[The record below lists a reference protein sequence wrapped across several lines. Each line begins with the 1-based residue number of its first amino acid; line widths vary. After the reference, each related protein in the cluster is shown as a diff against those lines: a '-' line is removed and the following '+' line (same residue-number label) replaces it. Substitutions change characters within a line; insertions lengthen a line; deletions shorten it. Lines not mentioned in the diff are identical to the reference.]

1 MKREHILSLLYDLT
15 LTIGGEVRLDALL
28 TKVLQRLLFHTAFPA
43 GVMLMTS
50 GEAGSEAPG
59 SATPGQASSGR
70 VILTASVGDHGLAA
84 SVGQPID
91 VPPSW
96 LDGDSALID
105 DVGQAPWLRAGS
117 RAYRHVLKLPVS
129 PEGVILLLSPE
140 TPTSALPLTQV
151 FRPVL
156 RNLAKAIQLCR
167 HSEQLTRRLIS
178 DRDQARSDLA
188 AALQRSERERVFL
201 RQLTDTFPDLV
212 WLKDP
217 EGVYLACNPP
227 FERLYGAREADI
239 VGRTDEDFVPK
250 AMAQAFRANDLAAL
264 ASEAPHVN
272 EEWLTFASDGH
283 RGLFETTKMPMRDTA
298 GQVLGV
304 LGIARDITQRRRDE
318 EQLHLAASVF
328 VHARE
333 GIMITGADGTI
344 LQVNK
349 AFTDITGY
357 TRAEV
362 VGRNPRMF
370 RSGVQGPEFYAELW
384 RSLNTRGH
392 WDGEVWNRRKS
403 GEVYPQL
410 LTISAV
416 RDERADTVHFVA
428 LFSDISKIKDHERQ
442 LEHIAH
448 YDALTSLPNRVLLA
462 DRLRQAMAQCV
473 RHGRLLAVAYLD
485 LDGFKAIND
494 QHGHAVGDRFL
505 AGLAVRLRGVLRDG
519 DTLARL
525 GGDEFAAVLLD
536 LGSVDDSATILN
548 RLVGAAAEPV
558 KVDALLLQCTASVGV
573 TFFPQS
579 DATDPDQLLRQA
591 DQAMYQAKLAGK
603 NRYHVFDPDQDRY
616 VRGHHESLERI
627 RLALESREFV
637 LHFQPKVNMRTG
649 AVVGA
654 RR

>member
-43 GVMLMTS
+43 GVMLMTG
-50 GEAGSEAPG
+50 GEAGSEAPGSATPGSEAPGRESPGRESPGSATPG

-370 RSGVQGPEFYAELW
+370 RSGGRAP
-384 RSLNTRGH
+384 SSMPS
-392 WDGEVWNRRKS
+392 S
-403 GEVYPQL
+403 G
-410 LTISAV
+410 
-416 RDERADTVHFVA
+416 
-428 LFSDISKIKDHERQ
+428 
-442 LEHIAH
+442 
-448 YDALTSLPNRVLLA
+448 
-462 DRLRQAMAQCV
+462 
-473 RHGRLLAVAYLD
+473 GR
-485 LDGFKAIND
+485 
-494 QHGHAVGDRFL
+494 
-505 AGLAVRLRGVLRDG
+505 
-519 DTLARL
+519 
-525 GGDEFAAVLLD
+525 
-536 LGSVDDSATILN
+536 
-548 RLVGAAAEPV
+548 
-558 KVDALLLQCTASVGV
+558 
-573 TFFPQS
+573 
-579 DATDPDQLLRQA
+579 
-591 DQAMYQAKLAGK
+591 
-603 NRYHVFDPDQDRY
+603 
-616 VRGHHESLERI
+616 
-627 RLALESREFV
+627 
-637 LHFQPKVNMRTG
+637 
-649 AVVGA
+649 
-654 RR
+654 